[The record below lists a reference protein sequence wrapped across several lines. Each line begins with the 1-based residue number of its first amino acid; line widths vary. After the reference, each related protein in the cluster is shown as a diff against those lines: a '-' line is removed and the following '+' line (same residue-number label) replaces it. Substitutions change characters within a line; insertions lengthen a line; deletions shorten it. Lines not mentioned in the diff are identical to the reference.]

1 MRVRERSVR
10 FRLFASFGVVL
21 ALLGLV
27 AGTAYWS
34 TARMAQSTR
43 DITRVADVKEQ
54 AALTLAGLSSYIHE
68 SQTRFV
74 LNHGSSYG
82 DHVGDVKV
90 FRAGLANLRRLS
102 TTPGDRADLAR
113 IDRAFAVVQKA
124 DQTML
129 RDLRS
134 GHFARAVAVVN
145 GAADSDADDLANAAD
160 AYRRDAARQQ
170 AAAAASF
177 DSAKSVADWM
187 IGATTVLALIV
198 ASLMAV
204 LITRYVSGGL
214 APLLDRLQSLRDR
227 DSADL
232 RGGLEAMAN
241 GDLTRTVE
249 CTTER
254 IEITDR
260 AEIGA
265 ACAAVNEIRDAT
277 AASIDSYNAMRREL
291 DRAIGQVADA
301 SRTIATT
308 SAELAATSHQ
318 ASRAV
323 EQTRLGIGQVADG
336 AAQQARMIDQAN
348 VAGAETSRTAHR
360 ALEISHE
367 GASSANEAGQ
377 AMQAVTDSTA
387 EVSDTIQA
395 LAAKSGQIGG
405 IVETITAIADQTN
418 LLALNAAIEAARA
431 GEAGRGF
438 AVVAE
443 EVRKLAEQSQGAAAQ
458 IAGLITEIQTDTAS
472 AVTAAEAATG
482 RTDLG
487 RQVVER
493 TRDAFSAIDHAIQDV
508 SEQTRQISD
517 LTTQLATA
525 TTQTTATSQEVSAA
539 AQETSSS
546 AEELAASAHRLSGTA
561 AELDEL
567 VGAFVTSTGSG
578 RQTV

>member
-1 MRVRERSVR
+1 MRIRERSVR

-68 SQTRFV
+68 SQSRFV

-82 DHVGDVKV
+82 DHEGDVKT
-90 FRAGLANLRRLS
+90 FEAGLANLRRLS

-113 IDRAFAVVQKA
+113 IDDAFAVVRKA
-124 DQTML
+124 DRTML

-134 GHFARAVAVVN
+134 GHFDRAVAVVN

-170 AAAAASF
+170 AAAASQF
-177 DSAKSVADWM
+177 DSTKSLADWL
-187 IGATTVLALIV
+187 IGATTVLALLV
-198 ASLMAV
+198 ASLMAF
-204 LITRYVSGGL
+204 LITRYISGGL

-232 RGGLEAMAN
+232 RSGLEAMAA

-249 CTTER
+249 CTTQR
-254 IEITDR
+254 IEITNR

-277 AASIDSYNAMRREL
+277 EASIESYNTMRGEL
-291 DRAIGQVADA
+291 DRAMGHVADA

-323 EQTRLGIGQVADG
+323 EQTRQGIGQVAEG
-336 AAQQARMIDQAN
+336 AVQQARMIDQAN
-348 VAGAETSRTAHR
+348 VAGTETSETADR
-360 ALEISHE
+360 ARAISHD
-367 GASSANEAGQ
+367 GAGAADEAGQ

-387 EVSDTIQA
+387 EVSGTIQA

-405 IVETITAIADQTN
+405 IVATITAIANQTD

-431 GEAGRGF
+431 GEQGRGF

-443 EVRKLAEQSQGAAAQ
+443 EVRKLAEQSQDAAAQ
-458 IAGLITEIQTDTAS
+458 ITGLITEIQTDTAS
-472 AVTAAEAATG
+472 AVTAAQAATG
-482 RTDLG
+482 RTEHG
-487 RQVVER
+487 RQVVDR
-493 TRDAFSAIDHAIQDV
+493 TREAFSAIDHAIQDV
-508 SEQTRQISD
+508 SDQTRQISD
-517 LTTQLATA
+517 LTAQLATA
-525 TTQTTATSQEVSAA
+525 TTQTTATSQEVSAS

-546 AEELAASAHRLSGTA
+546 AEELAVSARRLSATA
-561 AELDEL
+561 SELDEL
-567 VGAFVTSTGSG
+567 VGTFVTSTSAG
-578 RQTV
+578 R

>member
-1 MRVRERSVR
+1 MRLRERSVR

-34 TARMAQSTR
+34 TARMADSTR

-74 LNHGSSYG
+74 LNHGSSYA
-82 DHVGDVKV
+82 DHMSDVRT

-113 IDRAFAVVQKA
+113 IDHAFAVVRKA
-124 DQTML
+124 DLTML
-129 RDLRS
+129 RDMRG

-160 AYRRDAARQQ
+160 MYRRDAARQQ
-170 AAAAASF
+170 AAAVAKF
-177 DSAKSVADWM
+177 DSTKSVADWL
-187 IGATTVLALIV
+187 IGATTLLALAV

-232 RGGLEAMAN
+232 RGGLEAMAA

-249 CTTER
+249 TTTQR
-254 IEITDR
+254 IDITNR

-277 AASIDSYNAMRREL
+277 AASIDSYNEMRREL
-291 DRAIGQVADA
+291 DRAIGHVADA

-323 EQTRLGIGQVADG
+323 EQTRQGIGQVAEG
-336 AAQQARMIDQAN
+336 ALQQARMIDRAN
-348 VAGAETSRTAHR
+348 VFGTETSQTADR
-360 ALEISHE
+360 ARDISHD
-367 GASSANEAGQ
+367 GALSADEAGQ

-387 EVSDTIQA
+387 EVSGTIQA
-395 LAAKSGQIGG
+395 LAAKSDQIGG
-405 IVETITAIADQTN
+405 IVETITAIATQTN

-431 GEAGRGF
+431 GEQGRGF

-458 IAGLITEIQTDTAS
+458 IAGLILEIQTDTAS
-472 AVTAAEAATG
+472 AVVAAEAATG
-482 RTDLG
+482 RTEHG
-487 RQVVER
+487 RQVVDR
-493 TRDAFSAIDHAIQDV
+493 TREAFSAIDHAIQDV

-517 LTTQLATA
+517 LTAQLATA
-525 TTQTTATSQEVSAA
+525 TTQTTATSQEVSAS

-546 AEELAASAHRLSGTA
+546 AEELADSARKLSATA

-567 VGAFVTSTGSG
+567 VGTFVTSSG
-578 RQTV
+578 AAG